1 MPKQKTKAKS
11 TAKKEKNDSLAR
23 SIRKASVG
31 TKYETTRSEGTRRF
45 PIFLV
50 LGFAVLTAILMSI
63 IFSFMQISQIQAD
76 IAEMRS
82 TIRSLENEERKISRE
97 LEGEYSSQIE
107 SLAEDIGLS
116 GGNRVTY
123 YISKDAPTEVREVI
137 DPDEE
142 NGSSNTLMSAVSR
155 SLKRFIEFLE

>member
-1 MPKQKTKAKS
+1 MPKQKTPLKS
-11 TAKKEKNDSLAR
+11 TATKEKNDSLAKT
-23 SIRKASVG
+23 IRKASVG

-50 LGFAVLTAILMSI
+50 LGFAVLTAVLLSI
-63 IFSFMQISQIQAD
+63 IFSFMQISQIQAE
-76 IAEMRS
+76 IAEMKS
-82 TIRSLENEERKISRE
+82 TIRTLEKEERKISRE

-116 GGNRVTY
+116 GGNRITY
-123 YISKDAPTEVREVI
+123 YISKDAPTEVHEVI
-137 DPDEE
+137 DPDEGKE
-142 NGSSNTLMSAVSR
+142 SSDTLMSAVSR